1 MVPSPGGQEA
11 WTRRLQGSRLVSEGF
26 PDSRLKFQR
35 RERRRRQ
42 RASRHPN
49 LSQPTSPRSPLPR
62 RTSSEVTVPGARGA
76 PRTELHRWPLG
87 PSAKIRAASGAGSQR
102 PEPRSLSLPC
112 PGLARGAAKSFP
124 GKVRG
129 GRSRS
134 QPPATTASP
143 RFAWPPGRAARARP
157 PRRVSLCP
165 APTRFTY
172 HRAGRRAAGG

>member
-1 MVPSPGGQEA
+1 MVPTPGGQEA

-76 PRTELHRWPLG
+76 SRTELHRWPRG

-102 PEPRSLSLPC
+102 PAPRSLSLPF

-143 RFAWPPGRAARARP
+143 RLASPPGRAARARL